1 MYSLYIID
9 SLNNKN
15 CKSWFVPSFESE
27 DEESKKS
34 KNIFFI
40 EFNRINVHLKNITNV
55 EPIYMSKAKNNI
67 GGINR
72 IERLL
77 NDISKIN
84 NLGLEIIE
92 QEICCYEYNNKVI
105 VLVLN
110 IPLLTEKRRV
120 TEDEIKSLKKRTDD
134 ILQELYKNFNVS
146 VNKGILE
153 NTSDEFDINNS
164 DDIKN
169 LIQY

>member
-1 MYSLYIID
+1 MYSLYTID
-9 SLNNKN
+9 SLYNKE
-15 CKSWFVPSFESE
+15 CTSWFLPSLETE
-27 DEESKKS
+27 DESKKS

-40 EFNRINVHLKNITNV
+40 EFNRINIHLKKITNV
-55 EPIYMSKAKNNI
+55 EPIYISKKNKISN
-67 GGINR
+67 GINK

-77 NDISKIN
+77 NDISEIN

-92 QEICCYEYNNKVI
+92 QEICYYEYNNKFI

-120 TEDEIKSLKKRTDD
+120 TENEIKSLKKRTDE

-146 VNKGILE
+146 LNKSMTSM
-153 NTSDEFDINNS
+153 TSDNFDINNS